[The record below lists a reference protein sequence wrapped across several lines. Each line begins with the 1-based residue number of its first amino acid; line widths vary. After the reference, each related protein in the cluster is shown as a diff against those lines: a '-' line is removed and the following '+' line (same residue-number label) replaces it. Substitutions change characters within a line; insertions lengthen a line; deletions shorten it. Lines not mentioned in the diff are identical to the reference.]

1 MPSTNGILIHS
12 HKTPLNLLQLHIPT
26 KSNKMTTLYEPHQL
40 NQISCLLNDTREC
53 ITLRSI
59 MLELTVNRNIARS
72 ILDALVTQS
81 LAAATTN
88 DNDMDVDKK
97 YQVVRMISKFDNGK
111 QRMELVNGGNEGSI
125 FSIALSTSEN
135 NDFEKVHRQNEE
147 DGDESMDEDD
157 VDENGNPIEKKSSN
171 NSSANTTTNTVS
183 GVLQQLTASHEK
195 SLSIQE
201 SCFVFVVVNIKS
213 R

>member
-1 MPSTNGILIHS
+1 MPT
-12 HKTPLNLLQLHIPT
+12 IPT
-26 KSNKMTTLYEPHQL
+26 TNKKMTAQYEPHQL

-59 MLELTVNRNIARS
+59 MLELTVNRNVARS

-81 LAAATTN
+81 TTTPTN

-97 YQVVRMISKFDNGK
+97 YQVVRMISKVVNGK
-111 QRMELVNGGNEGSI
+111 QRMELVNGGSEGSI

-135 NDFEKVHRQNEE
+135 NDSEKVHRQNEE

-157 VDENGNPIEKKSSN
+157 VDENGNPIEKKSSS
-171 NSSANTTTNTVS
+171 NSTITSTTVS

-201 SCFVFVVVNIKS
+201 SLCCCCVIVCLI
-213 R
+213 